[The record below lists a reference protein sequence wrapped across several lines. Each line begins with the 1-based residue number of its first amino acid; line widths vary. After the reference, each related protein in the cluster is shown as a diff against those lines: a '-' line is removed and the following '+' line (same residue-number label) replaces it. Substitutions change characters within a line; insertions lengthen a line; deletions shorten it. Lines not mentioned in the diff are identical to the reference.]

1 MPAVDIA
8 RLRIQSARVT
18 DHFGDPPAL
27 LRELHDMFELYADRT
42 RRPGQLASPV
52 TVLPSYHIP
61 VPALRQ
67 LENDL
72 GFQAENRPE
81 ETVALAEAL
90 WRDGYLESRLL
101 AAYLLGRT
109 RPGGEEFLERLTDWV
124 SHTREPN
131 VRRTLLTTSLGRLR
145 RENQPDFLR
154 LVRRWVHPTYDRMWS
169 RAIEALLP
177 VLADPEFHNL
187 PVVFDLVKPIVNS
200 GPPVMQNEIA
210 ELITALYEASPTETT
225 VYLRQVALGSG
236 HPQTRVT
243 LRRILSRLPEGLQ
256 EDLSQQLRRSS

>member
-1 MPAVDIA
+1 MPAVDMA

-61 VPALRQ
+61 IPALRQ
-67 LENDL
+67 LESDL
-72 GFQAENRPE
+72 GFQAESRPE
-81 ETVALAEAL
+81 ETILLAEAL

-131 VRRTLLTTSLGRLR
+131 VRRTLLTASLERLR
-145 RENQPDFLR
+145 REDPEDFLR

-177 VLADPEFHNL
+177 LFADPDFHNL
-187 PVVFDLVKPIVNS
+187 PVVFEIAKPIIEA
-200 GPPVMQNEIA
+200 GPPVMQNEIS
-210 ELITALYEASPTETT
+210 ELITALYEASPRETT
-225 VYLRQVALGSG
+225 VYLRQIALASTY
-236 HPQTRVT
+236 PQTRVT
-243 LRRILSRLPEGLQ
+243 LRRILPRLPAGLQ
-256 EDLSQQLRRSS
+256 EDLSQHLRRGS